1 MQFAVAVLF
10 LITISAVAAEDAC
23 PSTEVVKFAELYA
36 NPHLHPCQKVSA
48 GFSLVPPMSY
58 PTEPQVKAMC
68 TAEACRALINDV
80 LALEPADCYLSF
92 SGVKL
97 NAYKMTCSFREAC
110 ENHTDKEHESRTYEP
125 TPKPTNYKHPTKPK
139 PTEDKHYPSPTEEN
153 KHCST
158 PKPTDDKH
166 YSTSKPTEDKHYS
179 TQKPTDDKHYSTPK
193 PTDDKHYST
202 PKPTEDKYYMYPTPK
217 PTKDYKNHP
226 TLKPTDDKHHP
237 TTEDGKYHDKPEEPK
252 IVKVDDGDK
261 LRHATRSIG
270 KEADKDVDEL
280 KPPMNGTA
288 LELFPMP
295 NTTYKASAEPKSA

>member
-80 LALEPADCYLSF
+80 LALEPADCCLSF

-110 ENHTDKEHESRTYEP
+110 ENHTDKEHESRTKQTLLDSEAHRRQALFDFEANRGQALFDAKAHRRQALFDSEAHRRQALFDP
-125 TPKPTNYKHPTKPK
+125 EANRGQVLHVP
-139 PTEDKHYPSPTEEN
+139 DA
-153 KHCST
+153 
-158 PKPTDDKH
+158 
-166 YSTSKPTEDKHYS
+166 
-179 TQKPTDDKHYSTPK
+179 
-193 PTDDKHYST
+193 
-202 PKPTEDKYYMYPTPK
+202 K